1 MKYEKIMDI
10 NVCKA
15 MKIPHFAL
23 SDELRVRVRVFNAT
37 VNTISAISWQS
48 VSLVEEIR
56 VPGENSRKSLTKFI
70 T

>member
-1 MKYEKIMDI
+1 
-10 NVCKA
+10 
-15 MKIPHFAL
+15 MKIPHLAL

-56 VPGENSRKSLTKFI
+56 VPGENSRKSLTKVI